1 MSMAAALGEES
12 MAAVLREERKRRGSA
27 REISEQKQLNSDP

>member
-12 MAAVLREERKRRGSA
+12 MAATLGEERKRRGSA
-27 REISEQKQLNSDP
+27 REISEQKRFNSAL